1 MSMSPTRAAQR
12 LGLGA
17 RCAGAT
23 ALLIR
28 GKNV

>member
-1 MSMSPTRAAQR
+1 MSPTRAAQR

-23 ALLIR
+23 TLLIR